1 MKTIQYDKLIRDK
14 IPEVIMEA
22 GKHPFT
28 EMIPEQEIGPALDK
42 KLQEEVQEYLESKNI
57 EEMADILEVL
67 HGIAFHMGVS
77 WDDIE
82 QERIRKRNERGGF
95 EKGIR
100 LLRVDSQWGIYMTTV
115 LRTATGNSGAED
127 RFIELFCD
135 AFGAEK
141 IARFFSSITITFL
154 TDNTK

>member
-1 MKTIQYDKLIRDK
+1 MKTIQYDKLVRDK
-14 IPEVIMEA
+14 IPEIILEA
-22 GKHPFT
+22 GKYPVT
-28 EMIPEQEIGPALDK
+28 EILPEQEIGPALDN
-42 KLQEEVQEYLESKNI
+42 KLQEEVQEYLESKNV

-100 LLRVDSQWGIYMTTV
+100 LLKVDS
-115 LRTATGNSGAED
+115 E
-127 RFIELFCD
+127 
-135 AFGAEK
+135 
-141 IARFFSSITITFL
+141 
-154 TDNTK
+154 